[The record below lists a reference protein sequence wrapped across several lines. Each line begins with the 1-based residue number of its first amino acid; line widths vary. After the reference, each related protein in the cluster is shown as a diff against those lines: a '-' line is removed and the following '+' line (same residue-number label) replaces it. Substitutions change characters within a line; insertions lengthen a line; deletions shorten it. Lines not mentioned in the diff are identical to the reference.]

1 MAVKELTSITPITI
15 TGDGSDLLDWSI
27 TGAAGG
33 VGQLGVNLLK
43 QSEKTINNESSNVSL
58 NGDIYITFDSGSSP
72 DIPSNT
78 GHGAD
83 YKQWI
88 VVNYEKG
95 VRNSQNYWVW
105 VDDRPINY
113 SYSQFKSK
121 LRAGSYK
128 LIFEAYNGRNSSYH
142 DWRGVGLT
150 RNGNNNHGNA
160 EFHLFSDDDTE
171 LVNFT
176 LTPSSYSSV
185 NFIHEEFEF
194 TLSSEQFVGI
204 NFLRFGS
211 NNVEWSGRF
220 EIVEADVEAEQFT
233 VGNYSGVSC
242 WVPYEYNLTLR
253 VLGGGGIT
261 ELNIPLGDTPLQEG
275 STISLFSTGIAI
287 PTYYGETVYRVA
299 GNVQPTMYIR
309 FNEGTIVDMWA
320 AARPAMINVYDIL
333 EDQNN
338 FAHNG
343 VAVLMPF
350 TCETYKEDR
359 GRWDLTLTHPID
371 DYGKWTYIVGQNV
384 LKVSG
389 QLYRID
395 QTEIYSD
402 AEQEYIAAHAKHIT
416 YDLIDR
422 FIGEATFTVE
432 DGTEYVARLI
442 YESSKLIPT
451 QQPTH
456 EYSFDI
462 TSDLEGPMTGDIH
475 DQTVI
480 GALFGD
486 DNSMCSRFAGE
497 VYRSNFHI
505 SVNEKLE
512 GAPEDNAFAIRY
524 GTDLTKISFR
534 IDFSEWITEL
544 ICEDNFG
551 AVWGVSYV
559 GSEWIIHHHKTK
571 IVRFTYADM
580 VDPDFDMDRLIKD
593 GSAYWETV
601 STPKVSIEVSV
612 ANIKTDPKYKD
623 FLNLQNFDVGY
634 KGTVYVEH
642 LNIYVEMKIVSIRR
656 NELTGEIIAITL
668 GNTRR
673 SLIRSPVMS
682 QTIVSANSA
691 TDKLAVSLQQ
701 QLIEMQTDLMASSI
715 SGMETFRITDLE
727 RRTINELEG
736 N

>member
-1 MAVKELTSITPITI
+1 MAVKELTQITPINI

-33 VGQLGVNLLK
+33 VGKLGINLLK
-43 QSEKTINNESSNVSL
+43 QTEKTINNESTEKNGNV
-58 NGDIYITFDSGSSP
+58 IITFSTASNSP
-72 DIPSNT
+72 DIPSNE

-83 YKQWI
+83 YKQWLD
-88 VVNYEKG
+88 VSYDQYTLNAQNEKI
-95 VRNSQNYWVW
+95 YY
-105 VDDRPINY
+105 DDRPIDY
-113 SYSQFKSK
+113 THSQYKTQ
-121 LRAGSYK
+121 LPAGSYK
-128 LIFEAYNGRNSSYH
+128 LIFEAYSTRGTYNP
-142 DWRGVGLT
+142 DWRGTGLI
-150 RNGNNNHGNA
+150 RNGWNPNGNA
-160 EFHLFSDDDTE
+160 EFHLFDDSDNA
-171 LVNFT
+171 LVDYT
-176 LTPSSYSSV
+176 LVPNQHTGQR
-185 NFIHEEFEF
+185 FIHEEFEF
-194 TLSSEQFVGI
+194 TLTQSTYLGLF
-204 NFLRFGS
+204 FLRFGGVS
-211 NNVEWSGRF
+211 KWRGRF
-220 EIVEADVEAEQFT
+220 QIVDADVEAEEFT
-233 VGNYSGVSC
+233 IGLFSGVSC
-242 WVPYEYNLTLR
+242 WEPYGYTLLLS
-253 VLGGGGIT
+253 VIGGGGIT
-261 ELNIPLGDTPLQEG
+261 ELKIPLGDTLLQEG

-287 PTYYGETVYRVA
+287 PTYYGETQYRVDSD
-299 GNVQPTMYIR
+299 VQPTMYIR
-309 FNEGTIVDMWA
+309 FNEGTIVDMYA
-320 AARPAMINVYDIL
+320 EQRPAMINVYGIL

-338 FAHNG
+338 FTHNG
-343 VAVLMPF
+343 IAVLMPF
-350 TCETYKEDR
+350 SCESYKEDK

-371 DYGKWTYIVGQNV
+371 EYGKWTYIVGQNV

-395 QTEIYSD
+395 QTEVYSD
-402 AEQEYIAAHAKHIT
+402 ADQEYIAAHAKHIT
-416 YDLIDR
+416 YDLADR
-422 FIGEATFTVE
+422 FIGETTFTVE
-432 DGTEYVARLI
+432 DGTEYLAKLI
-442 YESSKLIPT
+442 YESGKLIPT

-456 EYSFDI
+456 EYSFDLS
-462 TSDLEGPMTGDIH
+462 SDLEGPMSADIH

-480 GALFGD
+480 GAIFGD

-505 SVNEKLE
+505 SVNERME
-512 GAPEDNAFAIRY
+512 GAPEDNAFSIRY

-551 AVWGVSYV
+551 AVFGVSYV

-580 VDPDFDMDRLIKD
+580 VNPGYDMERLIKD
-593 GSAYWETV
+593 GQAYWETV

-642 LNIYVEMKIVSIRR
+642 LNIEVEMKIISIRR

-715 SGMETFRITDLE
+715 NGMETFRITDLE